1 MSEEAKPELSSTQMQ
16 MLQMLASV
24 QRRVLAGELIG
35 ISFVVATQDRIPQHG
50 YVAGPFTAGILAG
63 GYLMAQADFVDF
75 ARYGNR
81 GVPVEPAPDEQDP
94 RQQVLP
100 L

>member
-1 MSEEAKPELSSTQMQ
+1 MTDDTKPELSSTQMQ

-63 GYLMAQADFVDF
+63 GYLLAQADFVDF

-81 GVPVEPAPDEQDP
+81 APVEPAPDEQDP
-94 RQQVLP
+94 NQLVLP

>member
-1 MSEEAKPELSSTQMQ
+1 MSEETKPELSSTQMQ

-35 ISFVVATQDRIPQHG
+35 MSFVIATQDRIPQHG
-50 YVAGPFTAGILAG
+50 YVAGPFAAGILAG
-63 GYLMAQADFVDF
+63 GYLLAQADFVDF
-75 ARYGNR
+75 ARSATIPR
-81 GVPVEPAPDEQDP
+81 PVTKNPDEHDP
-94 RQQVLP
+94 NQHTLP